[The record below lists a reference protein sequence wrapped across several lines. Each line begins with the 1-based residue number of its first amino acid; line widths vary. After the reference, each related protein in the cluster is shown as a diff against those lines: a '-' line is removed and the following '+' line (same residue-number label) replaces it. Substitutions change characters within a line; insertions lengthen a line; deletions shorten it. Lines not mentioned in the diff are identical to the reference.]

1 MAEETM
7 ERVSPA
13 RDRSGTAGALAR
25 PLTDEERARELPCC
39 VRHPDAGGL
48 CGWPAGRMVYG
59 LLFCEEHGAEATAG
73 ALSELYQDAADVL
86 ERLDSPNLPH
96 PNQEAAN
103 ALDAAWRRF
112 FRLGLEHEGEAEE
125 EALKRAY
132 PVIPERVDA
141 ETTAYDYHVFDPAGP
156 SGQPTGG
163 FGDARRLLCKLM
175 RIAYED
181 GSDWLVE
188 ILEHER
194 EGASAQLAFALEDCE
209 RKVGTPEE
217 RERRREALGDRPAE

>member
-1 MAEETM
+1 MTEETV
-7 ERVSPA
+7 ERVLPV

-25 PLTDEERARELPCC
+25 PLADEERALELPCF

-48 CGWPAGRMVYG
+48 CGREAARMVYG

-96 PNQEAAN
+96 PNQEAAD

-112 FRLGLEHEGEAEE
+112 FRLGSEHEGEA
-125 EALKRAY
+125 ALRRAY

-141 ETTAYDYHVFDPAGP
+141 ETTAYDYRVFDPAGP
-156 SGQPTGG
+156 SGQPTGA
-163 FGDARRLLCKLM
+163 FDDARRLLCKQM
-175 RIAYED
+175 RLAYEE
-181 GSDWLVE
+181 GADWLVE
-188 ILEHER
+188 ILEYER
-194 EGASAQLAFALEDCE
+194 EGASAQLAFALEDYE
-209 RKVGTPEE
+209 KKVGTPEE
-217 RERRREALGDRPAE
+217 RERRREEARKERPAE